1 MADQNQMDGLVAEQ
15 RFQLLGGSVTDFAI
29 YMLDSPGHI
38 ATWNPGARRFKGY
51 EAGEIV
57 GRHFSTFFTEQ
68 DKAAG
73 LPDHDRK
80 TPAAE
85 GKFEAEGW
93 RVRKDR
99 THFWAHVVVDP
110 IRDEDGALIGY
121 AKI

>member
-15 RFQLLGGSVTDFAI
+15 RFQLLVGSVTDFAI
-29 YMLDSPGHI
+29 YMLDSSGHI

-73 LPDHDRK
+73 LPEHILK
-80 TPAAE
+80 TAAAE
-85 GKFEAEGW
+85 GKFEAEGL
-93 RVRKDR
+93 RVRTDG
-99 THFWAHVVVDP
+99 TPFWA
-110 IRDEDGALIGY
+110 
-121 AKI
+121 